1 MVNSMTGFAS
11 GRGEGEGAR
20 WTWDLRGVNARGL
33 DIRMRLPEGI
43 DGLEPALR
51 AAVGRRVHRGNLSLT
66 LRLERAGRGEGP
78 RLSREGLAAALAALA
93 AVEQS
98 AIDADLSLAPASAA
112 DVLALPGVLVREDA
126 EADAEALRGAI
137 LADAERLLDAFAAAR
152 AAEGAALA
160 AVLGGQVDRIAVLAG
175 AARTAA
181 AERAGEQA
189 AALAAAVARLMQSA
203 EGMDQGRLAQELAL
217 IAVRSDVTEELDR
230 LSAHVAAAR
239 TMLAEDGPVGRRL
252 DFLTQEFNRE
262 ANTLCS
268 KAGSAAL
275 TRIGLDLKAVID
287 QMREQV
293 QNVE

>member
-11 GRGEGEGAR
+11 GRGEGAEAR

-33 DIRMRLPEGI
+33 DLRLRLPDGI

-51 AAVGRRVHRGNLSLT
+51 AAIGRRVQRGSLT
-66 LRLERAGRGEGP
+66 LALRLDRNGAGEGP
-78 RLSREGLAAALAALA
+78 RLARAGLAAALAALA
-93 AVEQS
+93 GVEQA
-98 AIDADLSLAPASAA
+98 AIDAGLGLAPVSAA

-126 EADAEALRGAI
+126 EADAAALRAAL

-152 AAEGAALA
+152 AAEGASLA
-160 AVLGGQVDRIAVLAG
+160 TILAGQVDRIAALAG
-175 AARTAA
+175 AARAA
-181 AERAGEQA
+181 AADRAEEQA
-189 AALAAAVARLMQSA
+189 RALRAAVARVLETA
-203 EGMDQGRLAQELAL
+203 EGLDPARLAQELAL
-217 IAVRSDVTEELDR
+217 IATRSDVTEELDR
-230 LSAHVAAAR
+230 LAAHVAAAR
-239 TMLAEDGPVGRRL
+239 AMLAETGPVGRRL

-262 ANTLCS
+262 ANTLCA

-287 QMREQV
+287 QLREQV